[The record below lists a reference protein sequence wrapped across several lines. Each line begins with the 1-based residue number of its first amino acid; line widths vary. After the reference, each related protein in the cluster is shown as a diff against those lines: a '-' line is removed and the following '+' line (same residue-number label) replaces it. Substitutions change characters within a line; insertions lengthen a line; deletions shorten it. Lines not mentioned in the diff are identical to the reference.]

1 MENIEKWKRVWGYAN
16 YEVSTLGKVRKNG
29 KEVKQC
35 KHNKGYYTV
44 DLYKDGERKRFF
56 VHRLVAE
63 TFLPNPDNKPQVN
76 HLNRNREDNRVEN
89 LEWVTPTENMNSP
102 LTRKHCKEVMKGEN
116 TSMYGKF
123 GKEHH
128 LSKTVIQFD
137 LDGNMLNVWNALM
150 DAEREVGARNGH
162 ISNCCRGKQQT
173 SGGYKWQYQDEY
185 LADWWDIEMVK

>member
-1 MENIEKWKRVWGYAN
+1 MENIEKWKNVWGYAN
-16 YEVSTLGKVRKNG
+16 YEVSTSGKVRNKG

-35 KHNKGYYTV
+35 KNNKGYCTV
-44 DLYKDGERKRFF
+44 DLYKDGERKRIF

-89 LEWVTPTENMNSP
+89 LEWVTPKENMNSP